1 VWQSRRWWIWA
12 AFLVALYLL
21 SSYLSRHRV
30 LINTEVWALFHA
42 ERPLA
47 EQLEA
52 VRQDLVHPPLMY
64 LFERVWLPWFGKTDA
79 AAKLLPV
86 VINLPALILFT
97 WLAWRVTPRWRV
109 AAFLFSGSYLAAGN
123 TLTLVRMYG
132 LVILW
137 MLIAIL
143 IWESWRQRP
152 TVWRLAAWTAVMV
165 LLVYTHYS
173 GLLILAAFFAVNW
186 MFGPRRLLF
195 AAVSVIPALYF
206 VPWVLFVLPVY
217 HSRGLET
224 NLWWVR
230 MLLAEPYKGL
240 VSMVYEYL
248 GPMPVSGAWRYVV
261 AACAALIHL
270 LLLVFAIRSFRRM
283 WPPRRDSDPARR
295 WFWVVALLAGVP
307 VALLLLFSVM
317 YTPALASRF
326 LIGILP
332 AYWLLLVMLGEM
344 GGRRGLWLLY
354 GVMLP
359 WVLISST
366 AALIGNLEPHPV
378 RARIETVAREME
390 PGDIIVCLDEL
401 ANPVFWELT
410 HRLEREAPIRALAP
424 QVDSDEL
431 SVYQR
436 QGIEQGERLSVIPYR
451 AMDEIDIEGGR
462 RVWLFH
468 NAATPPET
476 IAGHLAAHGFVQ
488 ERTDGGE
495 SPRLSLYRRAG

>member
-1 VWQSRRWWIWA
+1 MWRSRRWWFWA

-42 ERPLA
+42 ERPLP
-47 EQLEA
+47 EQLET

-64 LFERVWLPWFGKTDA
+64 LLERVWLSWLGKTDA
-79 AAKLLPV
+79 VAKLLPV

-109 AAFLFSGSYLAAGN
+109 AAFLFSGGYLAAGN

-152 TVWRLAAWTAVMV
+152 AAGRLAAWTAVMA
-165 LLVYTHYS
+165 LLVHTHYS
-173 GLLILAAFFAVNW
+173 GLLILAAFFTVNW
-186 MFGPRRLLF
+186 LFGPRRLLF
-195 AAVSVIPALYF
+195 TAAAAIPVLCF

-217 HSRGLET
+217 QSRGLET

-230 MLLAEPYKGL
+230 MLLAEPHKGL
-240 VSMVYEYL
+240 ALMAYEYL
-248 GPMPVSGAWRYVV
+248 GTMPVPGAWRYV
-261 AACAALIHL
+261 AAAGAALIHL
-270 LLLVFAIRSFRRM
+270 LLLVFAIGSFRRM
-283 WPPRRDSDPARR
+283 WPPRRDSEPARR

-307 VALLLLFSVM
+307 VALLFLFSVV

-332 AYWLLLVMLGEM
+332 AYWLLVVMMAEM
-344 GGRRGLWLLY
+344 GARRGLWLLY

-366 AALIGNLEPHPV
+366 ATLIRNLESHPV
-378 RARIETVAREME
+378 RKRIETVAREMR

-410 HRLEREAPIRALAP
+410 HRLGREAPIQALAP
-424 QVDSDEL
+424 QVDADEL
-431 SVYQR
+431 SVFQR
-436 QGIEQGERLSVIPYR
+436 QGFEQGERLSVIPYR
-451 AMDEIDIEGGR
+451 PVNEIGLEGVR

-468 NAATPPET
+468 NSAAPPDT
-476 IAGHLAAHGFVQ
+476 IAEHLAAHGFAR

-495 SPRLSLYRRAG
+495 SPRLSVYRRAG